1 VSPFAGLPRPIHPL
15 ARIEV
20 TTVAPTASTQ
30 TRGRREGPAN
40 SSSRREK
47 EFTLIPALPARDPP
61 KDAACLS
68 IGPAGSSS

>member
-1 VSPFAGLPRPIHPL
+1 VSPFTGLPRPIHPL

-30 TRGRREGPAN
+30 TRGRREAPAN

-47 EFTLIPALPARDPP
+47 KLTLIPTLSARHPP
-61 KDAACLS
+61 ENATCLS